1 MVWSVFLTVFFMQE
15 LETLKVLLL
24 LRKFSTDG
32 VVRVDR

>member
-24 LRKFSTDG
+24 LRKFSTDE
-32 VVRVDR
+32 VVGLDK